1 MGIGDYPAHWER
13 DLPEGVEFAR
23 RERSIE
29 NCHILNMASRRG
41 YANRATA
48 NLKFKLTTT
57 ISPNCAARYA
67 G

>member
-29 NCHILNMASRRG
+29 NSHI
-41 YANRATA
+41 
-48 NLKFKLTTT
+48 
-57 ISPNCAARYA
+57 
-67 G
+67 